1 MRRRS
6 GPIAETA
13 RYPVRQGTTGLRTPA
28 RAPRPSS
35 IFSEGP
41 DPHGQVALLL
51 CESLFHL
58 LVEQGILSH
67 QAVLEALEGV
77 AELIE
82 EAADREFE
90 HVDVRAAAVLVY
102 AMRDSFLQK
111 D

>member
-13 RYPVRQGTTGLRTPA
+13 RYPVRQGTTGLRTSA
-28 RAPRPSS
+28 RAPRSSS

-82 EAADREFE
+82 EAADQESQPFNA
-90 HVDVRAAAVLVY
+90 RAAAALIDTI
-102 AMRDSFLQK
+102 RESFLQK

>member
-6 GPIAETA
+6 GPVAETA
-13 RYPVRQGTTGLRTPA
+13 RYPVKQGKTGLRTPA
-28 RAPRPSS
+28 RAPR
-35 IFSEGP
+35 SEGP

-58 LVEQGILSH
+58 LVEKGVLSH

-82 EAADREFE
+82 EAAEREFQY
-90 HVDVRAAAVLVY
+90 VDARAAAVLVD
-102 AMRDSFLQK
+102 AMRESFLQK